1 MAVHVEQ
8 FFIEAFRGIRAF
20 EAPFLNHVNLIVGD
34 NNCGKTSLLEALLM
48 LRSPASVANTLRVA
62 RQRDTAYVYNKAAI
76 YDSFLAL
83 LPQYNDEQFVG
94 IHAIYHGKPIDYR
107 MQGVQTRIMLDAED
121 IQNFSVAGRRK
132 SQALEAA
139 AFKGELEWG
148 VGGEY
153 HVEPVRI
160 HEYSKISGIEVS
172 KSQLI
177 EMSFLSPIDH
187 VKNSILNN
195 IVRNKDYKDIC
206 LHVIRMF
213 DPDIEDLLLLKN
225 EHTNRPVEY
234 IQHRIL
240 GNMPISTYGDG
251 IKKVLLLAN
260 SIVSAAGGILLID
273 EIDTAI
279 HAKYFD
285 KIFQFLITACARYE
299 VQLFITTHN
308 IEAVDAILA
317 TQNYEEQTSKD
328 EVCVM
333 TLKKGERRTY
343 TRTMSGRDVYNN
355 REAFGFEVRE

>member
-1 MAVHVEQ
+1 MSVHVEK
-8 FFIEAFRGIRAF
+8 FSIEAFRGIRAF

-48 LRSPASVANTLRVA
+48 LRAPASVANTLRVA
-62 RQRDTAYVYNKAAI
+62 RQRDAAYVYNKAAI

-83 LPQYNDEQFVG
+83 LPQYNDKQFVG
-94 IHAIYHGKPIDYR
+94 IHAIYHGKTIDYR
-107 MQGVQTRIMLDAED
+107 MQGTQTRIMLEEED
-121 IQNFSVAGRRK
+121 IRNFSVAGRRK

-139 AFKGELEWG
+139 AFKGELQWG
-148 VGGEY
+148 VGDEH
-153 HVEPVRI
+153 HVEHIKI

-172 KSQLI
+172 KNQLI
-177 EMSFLSPIDH
+177 EMSYLSPIDH

-195 IVRNKDYKDIC
+195 IVRNKDYKNIC

-285 KIFQFLITACARYE
+285 KIFQFLVTACARYD